1 MRQGPEPDDV
11 DADSSPDRPTPEQE
25 EPGTPA
31 AQVEGSSIGQAAAK
45 GVMWLTAQSW
55 LARAGGLVTIA
66 ILTRLLEPEAF
77 GLLAVAS
84 TLLTLTYVLSDVGL
98 STYVVQ
104 AATVDNRTL
113 STAFWVSNLGGVLMG
128 LAIMVGASPLAS
140 LLRVPEAVPILRA
153 MTIIMV
159 LISLT
164 SVPLALLRRRMA
176 FRLLAV
182 QWSVAALVAQIA
194 AILAAVGGL
203 GVWALVLQLVVGQ
216 VIASTSIW
224 IAARWRPTFEFS
236 RQEFGVMA
244 RFGIKVV
251 GTGMVNVGRGW
262 AETGIIAAV
271 LGVRELGYLSIAQR
285 LVQTATELSGSAI
298 LPVSTVAFAKV
309 NSSRARL
316 RAAHAKATAVSQ
328 TIVTPLMVFLAVSAP
343 MLVPFL
349 FGQEWTISA
358 MLVQPL
364 AISAALSF
372 GVSLDRGMFEGVG
385 QPGRW
390 FVFTAVA
397 YSLSVALISVTA
409 RHGVLVVAF
418 MYVAISTVET
428 LGRWTV
434 ASRYLEATVVNTA
447 RPFLMVVPAAV
458 ASALVGAGS
467 LWLLR
472 DTPAVVSLALTGI
485 LVLAVHLGLTRLIT
499 PATWRNILELIPG
512 RRRAASAG

>member
-1 MRQGPEPDDV
+1 
-11 DADSSPDRPTPEQE
+11 
-25 EPGTPA
+25 
-31 AQVEGSSIGQAAAK
+31 
-45 GVMWLTAQSW
+45 MWLSAQSW

-66 ILTRLLEPEAF
+66 ILTRLLAPEAF

-104 AATVDNRTL
+104 AVSLDKRTL

-128 LAIMVGASPLAS
+128 LAIMLGAAPLAT
-140 LLRVPEAVPILRA
+140 LLRVPEAAPILRA

-176 FRLLAV
+176 FRMLAV
-182 QWSVAALVAQIA
+182 QWSVAALVAQVA
-194 AILAAVGGL
+194 AILAALGGL

-216 VIASTSIW
+216 VIASISIW

-236 RQEFGVMA
+236 PSEFVVMA

-251 GTGMVNVGRGW
+251 GTGLINVGRGW

-271 LGVRELGYLSIAQR
+271 LGIRELGYLAIAQR
-285 LVQTATELSGSAI
+285 LVQTAIELSGSAI

-309 NSSRARL
+309 NSSKERL

-328 TIVTPLMVFLAVSAP
+328 TIVTPLMVFVAVSAP
-343 MLVPFL
+343 VLVPFL
-349 FGQEWTISA
+349 FGQEWTRSA
-358 MLVQPL
+358 LLVQPL

-372 GVSLDRGMFEGVG
+372 GTSLDRGMFEGVG
-385 QPGRW
+385 RPGRW
-390 FVFTAVA
+390 FAFTAVV
-397 YSLSVALISVTA
+397 YTVSVGLVSVTA

-418 MYVAISTVET
+418 AYVVISTIET

-434 ASRYLEATVVNTA
+434 ASRFLESTVAHTA

-458 ASALVGAGS
+458 GSALAGAGS

-472 DTPAVVSLALTGI
+472 SAPVLVSLVVAGVLVLGVHVALTR
-485 LVLAVHLGLTRLIT
+485 VIT
-499 PATWRNILELIPG
+499 PATWMDMVALRP
-512 RRRAASAG
+512 RRRHIGPMA